1 MDLLQTGV
9 KTKKRSNKL
18 LIVLFLIL
26 LTILGF
32 IANHYLRI
40 YNGCPYS
47 NGKIHYSFK
56 TGCSL
61 TEESFPFNACS
72 HNGTCKSFVSLGAG
86 SFTIT
91 ATPLPEVISA
101 QYANIKEKATPLELT
116 DLFGDTASI
125 NLSSI
130 RFTYYFSN
138 NKLIEK
144 IQPFGENDLIYKEV
158 EIAPFLINKNNVNF
172 YRFMNRY
179 CAAGNSYSV
188 CFVKGD
194 KITAESEN
202 EMTKLLD
209 TFKFN

>member
-1 MDLLQTGV
+1 MDLLQNGV
-9 KTKKRSNKL
+9 KTKKRSKIL
-18 LIVLFLIL
+18 LIILFLIL
-26 LTILGF
+26 LAILGF
-32 IANHYLRI
+32 VANHYLKI
-40 YNGCPYS
+40 YRGCPYG
-47 NGKIHYSFK
+47 NNKIHYSFN

-61 TEESFPFNACS
+61 AEESFPFNACS
-72 HNGTCKSFVSLGAG
+72 QKGTCKSFVSPGTG

-91 ATPLPEVISA
+91 ATPLTEVISA
-101 QYANIKEKATPLELT
+101 QYANIREKATPLELT
-116 DLFGDTASI
+116 DLFGDIGSI

-130 RFTYYFSN
+130 GFTYYFSN

-144 IQPFGENDLIYKEV
+144 IQPLGDNDSIHKEV
-158 EIAPFLINKNNVNF
+158 EIASFLTNKNNVNF

-188 CFVKGD
+188 CFVKSD

-202 EMTKLLD
+202 EMTKLLE

>member
-1 MDLLQTGV
+1 MDLLQNGG
-9 KTKKRSNKL
+9 KIKKRSRVL
-18 LIVLFLIL
+18 LIVLLLIL

-40 YNGCPYS
+40 YRGCPYS
-47 NGKIHYSFK
+47 NNKIHYSFN

-61 TEESFPFNACS
+61 VEESFPFDGCS
-72 HNGTCKSFVSLGAG
+72 YNGTCKSFVSPGTG
-86 SFTIT
+86 SFVIT
-91 ATPLPEVISA
+91 ATPITEVISA
-101 QYANIKEKATPLELT
+101 QYANINERATHLELI
-116 DLFGDTASI
+116 DLFGDIGDVNQYSI
-125 NLSSI
+125 G
-130 RFTYYFSN
+130 FTYYFSN

-144 IQPFGENDLIYKEV
+144 IQPLGDNDSIYKEV
-158 EIAPFLINKNNVNF
+158 EIAPFLTNKDNVNF

-188 CFVKGD
+188 CFTKND

-202 EMTKLLD
+202 EMKKLLD